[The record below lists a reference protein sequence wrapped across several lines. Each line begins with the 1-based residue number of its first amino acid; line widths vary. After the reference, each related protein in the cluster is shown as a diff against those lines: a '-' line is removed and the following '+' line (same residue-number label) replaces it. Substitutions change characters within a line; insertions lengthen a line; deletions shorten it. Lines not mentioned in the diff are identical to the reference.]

1 MKRKDAKNVSFHR
14 QAMIDSSG
22 KTCIVYYAGDDS
34 TLKFDRDFPKGY
46 VDNFKN
52 VLKSQFY
59 IFGPGVYYLT
69 LCDDGVFVEEFVSC
83 LYSHKFP
90 TGPVRIDLEGERV
103 YEYELEDNTGV
114 H

>member
-1 MKRKDAKNVSFHR
+1 MNRKNARDVKFHR
-14 QAMIDSSG
+14 EAMIGSTD
-22 KTCIVYYAGDDS
+22 KTCIVYYDGDDS
-34 TLKFDRDFPKGY
+34 MLKFDRDFPGGC

-69 LCDDGVFVEEFVSC
+69 LCDDGVFMEEFVSC
-83 LYSHKFP
+83 LYSDKFP
-90 TGPVRIDLEGERV
+90 TGLVRIDLEGERV
-103 YEYELEDNTGV
+103 YEYKLEDDTGV